1 MNTAVIAVLIFV
13 AGPGGSLQVAHKFEV
28 PNDKKCMELVREIN
42 ADRSTPF
49 IAACYADVRVKR
61 GGV

>member
-1 MNTAVIAVLIFV
+1 MGNTVLAVLIFV
-13 AGPGGSLQVAHKFEV
+13 AGHGGSLQVAHKLEV
-28 PNDKKCMELVREIN
+28 SNDTKCMEIVREIN

>member
-1 MNTAVIAVLIFV
+1 MNTAIIAVLIFV
-13 AGPGGSLQVAHKFEV
+13 AGPGNSLQVAHKFEV
-28 PNDKKCMELVREIN
+28 PNEQKCMEIVREIN

-61 GGV
+61 KGV